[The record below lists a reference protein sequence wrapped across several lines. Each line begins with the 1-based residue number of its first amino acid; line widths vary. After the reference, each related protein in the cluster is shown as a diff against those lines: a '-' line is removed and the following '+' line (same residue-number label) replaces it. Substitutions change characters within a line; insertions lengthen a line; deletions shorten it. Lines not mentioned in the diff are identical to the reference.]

1 MFLYHYAAGRMRSVL
16 ITGASSGIGRA
27 TALRMDAAGWLVFAG
42 VRSERDAQ
50 ALEAEASSRLCPL
63 KLDITSAEQIAAAV
77 ERVSSRVGEDGLD
90 GLVNNAG
97 ITIPC
102 PLEVMPPDDFQRLIA
117 VNLTGQFATTQALL
131 PQLRAAKGRI
141 VFVSS
146 ISGRKAMPMLAG
158 YSASKAG
165 LNTLADGFRQELRR
179 WKVGVSIIEPG
190 AVETPIWDRG
200 ESELESA
207 VGRSSVDAEHLYGQL
222 IERARGLAD
231 RALDKRISPQH
242 VVAAIEHALTANR
255 PRSRYLVG
263 LDARGQALAIRLV
276 PDRVLDFAVGR
287 YLRA

>member
-1 MFLYHYAAGRMRSVL
+1 MRSVL

-27 TALRMDAAGWLVFAG
+27 TAMRMDAAGWLVFAG
-42 VRSERDAQ
+42 VRSDRDAKS
-50 ALEAEASSRLCPL
+50 LESESSARLCPL
-63 KLDITSAEQIAAAV
+63 RLDITSSEQIAAAAG
-77 ERVSSRVGEDGLD
+77 RVSSAVGEDGLD

-102 PLEVMPPDDFQRLIA
+102 PLEVMPADDFQRLVA

-141 VFVSS
+141 IFVSS
-146 ISGRKAMPMLAG
+146 ISGRKAIPMLAA

-179 WKVGVSIIEPG
+179 WKIGVSIIEPG

-200 ESELESA
+200 ESEFESA
-207 VGRSSVDAEHLYGQL
+207 VERSPVDAEHLYGKL
-222 IERARGLAD
+222 IERFRGLAD
-231 RALDKRISPQH
+231 RALSKRISPQH
-242 VVAAIEHALTANR
+242 VVAAIEHALTADR

-263 LDARGQALAIRLV
+263 LDSKGQALAIGLV